1 MKLGFI
7 GCGNMASAIISGTV
21 KSGTVAGSDI
31 YAFNPTETKVNMLAE
46 KFGINSCKS
55 GVEVADICD
64 YIVLSVKP
72 NVLAGVLNEI
82 AGNVVGNGKVLISI
96 AAGKSIDFIAENLN
110 SDEKIV
116 RVMPNINAVV
126 SESCSAYCAN
136 SLVSENEKAEV
147 EKLFFRSWHNYGNRR
162 KHVSAFRSYRRLLAC
177 ICLYVYRCA
186 CESRSSARNEERAC
200 T

>member
-7 GCGNMASAIISGTV
+7 GCGNMASAIVSGTV

-55 GVEVADICD
+55 GAEVADICD

-116 RVMPNINAVV
+116 RIMPNINAVV
-126 SESCSAYCAN
+126 SE
-136 SLVSENEKAEV
+136 
-147 EKLFFRSWHNYGNRR
+147 
-162 KHVSAFRSYRRLLAC
+162 
-177 ICLYVYRCA
+177 
-186 CESRSSARNEERAC
+186 
-200 T
+200 